1 MKKKQKEIVK
11 AIFDN
16 LDQLTKED
24 IISSQMFKDV
34 LKIHVPKAIEEA
46 IVNKK
51 TFATVF
57 EINSTSSFVDIHK
70 NYWTDSL
77 SVCLNWHLED
87 GSEDYE
93 TCSHISKMI
102 ESLKPN
108 KK

>member
-70 NYWTDSL
+70 NYWADSL

-87 GSEDYE
+87 ESEDYE

-102 ESLKPN
+102 ESLKTN

>member
-11 AIFDN
+11 AVFDN

-34 LKIHVPKAIEEA
+34 LKRHVPRAIEEA
-46 IVNKK
+46 IAGKK
-51 TFATVF
+51 AFATVF
-57 EINSTSSFVDIHK
+57 EINSTNSFIDIHK
-70 NYWTDSL
+70 NYWADSL
-77 SVCLNWHLED
+77 SVCLNWYLED

-93 TCSHISKMI
+93 TCNRISKMI